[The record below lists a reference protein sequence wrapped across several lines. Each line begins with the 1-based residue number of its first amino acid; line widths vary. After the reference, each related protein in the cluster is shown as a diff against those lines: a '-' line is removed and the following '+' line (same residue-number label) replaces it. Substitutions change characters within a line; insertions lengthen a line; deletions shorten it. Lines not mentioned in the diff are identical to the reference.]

1 VTGGWSS
8 VLTDVKPSHIRAP
21 DTVRC
26 DGGNQVA
33 QGTWVPSYLVHAT
46 STVHATDSDPATGPA
61 PVTPA
66 SDSKTFAR
74 AFADLRDGFANRG
87 LWGHLGWQDIKQ
99 RYRRSVIG
107 PFWITITQGVIALG
121 LGLLYSQL
129 FHIPVGTFLPYISTG
144 FIIWGF
150 ISGCLTEGMDTF
162 IANEGLIKQLPAPLS
177 VYVLRT
183 VWRQTLMLAHNMIV
197 YVIIVAIFFT
207 NLDHRYSLNTGNC
220 DPGFTGICH
229 PGLGW
234 YSFSAIPGLV
244 FLAINAGWVTL
255 LLGIISTRYR
265 DIPQVINSIIQ
276 LLFYLTPIVWPID
289 QLQTGGVRSGNS
301 WALPFVNANPLFH
314 FVQVVR
320 APLIGQAVSIKSWY
334 VVIAI
339 TIVGWVLAL
348 VAMRNY
354 RARVSYWV

>member
-1 VTGGWSS
+1 
-8 VLTDVKPSHIRAP
+8 
-21 DTVRC
+21 
-26 DGGNQVA
+26 
-33 QGTWVPSYLVHAT
+33 VHAT
-46 STVHATDSDPATGPA
+46 STVHATDSESVTGPA
-61 PVTPA
+61 PAPPV

-74 AFADLRDGFANRG
+74 AFQDLREGFNNRE

-107 PFWITITQGVIALG
+107 PFWITISQGIIAIG

-129 FHIPVGTFLPYISTG
+129 FHMQIGTFLPYISTG
-144 FIIWGF
+144 FMIWGF
-150 ISGCLTEGMDTF
+150 ISGCLSEGMETF

-183 VWRQTLMLAHNMIV
+183 VWRQTLMLAHNLIV
-197 YVIIVAIFFT
+197 YVIIVAIFFGS
-207 NLDHRYSLNTGNC
+207 LDHRYSLNTGNC

-229 PGLGW
+229 PGFGW
-234 YSFSAIPGLV
+234 YSLSAIPGLIM
-244 FLAINAGWVTL
+244 LAVNAGWITL

-276 LLFYLTPIVWPID
+276 LLFYMTPIVWPID
-289 QLQTGGVRSGNS
+289 QLQAGGARGENS
-301 WALPFVNANPLFH
+301 WALPFINSNPLFH
-314 FVQVVR
+314 FVQIVR
-320 APLIGQAVSIKSWY
+320 APLIGQAVSIYSWF
-334 VVIAI
+334 VVIGI
-339 TIVGWVLAL
+339 TIIGWGLAL